1 MTRSRSRLGTALRT
15 PLTLFLVVSLLL
27 VSGIFI
33 ATNAIATRAAERAAL
48 EQAESVTQSLAGSVM
63 PGNLR
68 EGLLNG
74 RPGAVDKFF
83 RRIRPFSTG
92 DIDSFDVLTTEGRLA
107 FDSSDAGAALDDH
120 VYILSPAQEQVLES
134 GGTVAEFADPGSS
147 RSDDRPGSGVG
158 LVKISTRVYATR
170 DSKSRDTGLNRG
182 QSVTSPA
189 LFVAYWDLDDVEQRR
204 EDIFGAFRWITLGPL
219 VLLVLLSTVLL
230 ALLTNQV
237 RRGGRERERLLETA
251 IDASDAERRRIA
263 RDLHDGVVQDL
274 AGSAF
279 ALSGAARDPA
289 TTPATAEVLSSVSAS
304 MRDSLKQMRSL
315 LAEIHPPDLHGQGL
329 QSALDDL
336 IAPAAAAGIHA
347 STSVDGVTD
356 ASDAEVALVWRVAQ
370 EAVRNAIRHSGA
382 STLAVTVRGDAE
394 GLLLEVVDDGVG
406 FDTTAPSPPDRFGLR
421 GLRSLVRDVGGELDV
436 TSALGEGT
444 SVRMAVRR

>member
-15 PLTLFLVVSLLL
+15 PLTLFLVVSMLL
-27 VSGIFI
+27 VCGIFV
-33 ATNAIATRAAERAAL
+33 ATNAIAT
-48 EQAESVTQSLAGSVM
+48 
-63 PGNLR
+63 GNLR
-68 EGLLNG
+68 EGRLNG

-107 FDSSDAGAALDDH
+107 FDSSDPGAALDDH
-120 VYILSPAQEQVLES
+120 VYALSSAQERVLES

-147 RSDDRPGSGVG
+147 RSDDRPGSEVG

-204 EDIFGAFRWITLGPL
+204 EDIFGDFRWITLGPL
-219 VLLVLLSTVLL
+219 LLLVLLSTVLL
-230 ALLTNQV
+230 ALLTGQV
-237 RRGGRERERLLETA
+237 RRGGRERERLLQTA

-356 ASDAEVALVWRVAQ
+356 ASDAEVGLVWRVAQ

-382 STLAVTVRGDAE
+382 STLAVTVRGDAG

>member
-1 MTRSRSRLGTALRT
+1 MTGSRSRLGAALRT

-48 EQAESVTQSLAGSVM
+48 QQAESVTQSLAGSVM

-92 DIDSFDVLTTEGRLA
+92 DIDSFDVLTARGRLA

-120 VYILSPAQEQVLES
+120 VYDLSAAQERVLRA
-134 GGTVAEFADPGSS
+134 GGTVAEFADPQSS
-147 RSDDRPGSGVG
+147 RSSDRPGSEVG

-189 LFVAYWDLDDVEQRR
+189 LFVAYWDLDDVDQRR
-204 EDIFGAFRWITLGPL
+204 EDIFGTFRWITLGPL

-230 ALLTNQV
+230 ALLTGQV
-237 RRGGRERERLLETA
+237 RRGGRERERLLQTA

-289 TTPATAEVLSSVSAS
+289 TTEATSQVLAAVSAS

-329 QSALDDL
+329 RAALDDL

-347 STSVDGVTD
+347 STSVDGMTD

-382 STLAVTVRGDAE
+382 STLAVTVRGDAD

-406 FDTTAPSPPDRFGLR
+406 FDTSAPSPPDRFGLR

>member
-1 MTRSRSRLGTALRT
+1 VTRSRSRLGTALRT
-15 PLTLFLVVSLLL
+15 PLTLFLVVSMLL
-27 VSGIFI
+27 VCGIFV

-107 FDSSDAGAALDDH
+107 FDSSDPGAALDDH
-120 VYILSPAQEQVLES
+120 VYALSSAQERVLES

-147 RSDDRPGSGVG
+147 RSDDRPGSEVG

-204 EDIFGAFRWITLGPL
+204 EDIFGDFRWITLGPL
-219 VLLVLLSTVLL
+219 LLLVLLSTVLL
-230 ALLTNQV
+230 ALLTGQV
-237 RRGGRERERLLETA
+237 RRGGRERERLLQTA

-356 ASDAEVALVWRVAQ
+356 ASDAEVGLVWPRRRCAT
-370 EAVRNAIRHSGA
+370 RSG
-382 STLAVTVRGDAE
+382 TP
-394 GLLLEVVDDGVG
+394 
-406 FDTTAPSPPDRFGLR
+406 APRPSR
-421 GLRSLVRDVGGELDV
+421 
-436 TSALGEGT
+436 
-444 SVRMAVRR
+444 

>member
-1 MTRSRSRLGTALRT
+1 MTSTPSRLGAALRT

-48 EQAESVTQSLAGSVM
+48 QQAESVTQSLAGSVM

-92 DIDSFDVLTTEGRLA
+92 DIDSFDVITSEGRLA

-120 VYILSPAQEQVLES
+120 VYSLSPAQERILRS

-147 RSDDRPGSGVG
+147 RSSDRPGSEAG

-204 EDIFGAFRWITLGPL
+204 EDIFGTFRWITLGPL
-219 VLLVLLSTVLL
+219 VLLALLSTVLL
-230 ALLTNQV
+230 ALLTGQV
-237 RRGGRERERLLETA
+237 RRGGRERERLLQTA

-279 ALSGAARDPA
+279 ALSGAARDPSTTAA
-289 TTPATAEVLSSVSAS
+289 TSDVLSSVSVS
-304 MRDSLKQMRSL
+304 LRDSLKQMRSL

-347 STSVDGVTD
+347 STSVHGLTD
-356 ASDAEVALVWRVAQ
+356 ASDAEVGLVWRVAQ

-394 GLLLEVVDDGVG
+394 SLLLEVVDDGVG

>member
-15 PLTLFLVVSLLL
+15 PLTLFLVVSMLL
-27 VSGIFI
+27 VCGIFV

-107 FDSSDAGAALDDH
+107 FDSSDPGAALDDH
-120 VYILSPAQEQVLES
+120 VYSLSSAQERVLES

-147 RSDDRPGSGVG
+147 RSDDRPGSEVG

-204 EDIFGAFRWITLGPL
+204 EDIFGDFRWITLGPL

-230 ALLTNQV
+230 TLLTGQV
-237 RRGGRERERLLETA
+237 RRGGRERERLLQTA

-356 ASDAEVALVWRVAQ
+356 ASDAEVGLVWRVAQ

-382 STLAVTVRGDAE
+382 STLAVTMRGDAG